1 MKMSRRG
8 WNNIIIF
15 AVASM
20 ILIFKYVEM
29 NEQAAPSEQMAVG
42 QLLPQGATILRIE
55 LPEVVIERV
64 GTQWRSEPPLERSV
78 AVIDAWLHI
87 QLEPWQDALG
97 GAATSRSIMVYLAN
111 SAVPLELTLF
121 SLGEQ
126 HWLTNWQGQLLSVDS
141 DSYHALFP
149 TMSSPDA

>member
-20 ILIFKYVEM
+20 ILIFKYVEL
-29 NEQAAPSEQMAVG
+29 NNQQSESEQQLAG

-55 LPEVVIERV
+55 LPELVIERV
-64 GTQWRSEPPLERSV
+64 GTQWRSEPPTERSI

-87 QLEPWQDALG
+87 TLEPWQNALG
-97 GAATSRSIMVYLAN
+97 GAASSQGVHIYLAN
-111 SAVPLELTLF
+111 SAAPIELTLF
-121 SLGEQ
+121 ELGQ
-126 HWLTNWQGQLLSVDS
+126 QRWLTNWQGQLLSLDE

-149 TMSSPDA
+149 TTSL

>member
-29 NEQAAPSEQMAVG
+29 NEQTAPSEQIVVG

-55 LPEVVIERV
+55 LPSVVIERV

-78 AVIDAWLHI
+78 ALIDAWLHI
-87 QLEPWQDALG
+87 HLEPWHNAIG
-97 GAATSRSIMVYLAN
+97 GAASSQTILVYLAN
-111 SAVPLELTLF
+111 SATPLELTLF
-121 SLGEQ
+121 SLNQ
-126 HWLTNWQGQLLSVDS
+126 QYWITNWQGQLLQVDS